1 MNLSIRGDSLL
12 CKPETQPQPVLTV
25 SNLTYILF
33 NKDKN
38 RIKNAKQFDTQFF
51 CVKTVLRQNLYY
63 WPTLREVL
71 KPALSRVG
79 DRLSYRTRAMSER
92 EIESA
97 VQSAAYQLIM
107 REWISG
113 SLDRCLSVMVIP
125 AKFVLN
131 WKLTWVGRVWEHS
144 FSHKST
150 FKESLVFVFQM

>member
-25 SNLTYILF
+25 SNVTYILF

-63 WPTLREVL
+63 WSTLREVL

-79 DRLSYRTRAMSER
+79 DRLSYR

-107 REWISG
+107 RECISG
-113 SLDRCLSVMVIP
+113 SLDRCLSVMIIP

-150 FKESLVFVFQM
+150 FKESLAFVFQM